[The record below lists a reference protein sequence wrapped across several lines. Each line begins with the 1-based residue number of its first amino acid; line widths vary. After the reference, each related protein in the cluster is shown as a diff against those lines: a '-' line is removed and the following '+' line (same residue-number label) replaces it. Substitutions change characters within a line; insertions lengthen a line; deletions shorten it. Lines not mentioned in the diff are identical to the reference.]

1 VILLLGIA
9 FLAGVVTA
17 VSPCALPVLPIV
29 FAGGASGG
37 RRRPYAII
45 AGIVVGFSGSLL
57 AVAWL
62 LRQLHLPQDF
72 LRNVSIALLFVVA
85 ATLVVPQ
92 LGLLLERPLSRLSR
106 RPTGDLGGGFLLGLA
121 LGLVFV
127 PCGGLVLASIA
138 THAAALGDAKRVA
151 VTVAY
156 ALGAAVPMLL
166 IAYGGR
172 RAAEGLRLF
181 RAHAR
186 EARAAL
192 GVAIAVIALL
202 ITFHVDRSLANVGA
216 IPGFDRI
223 ENSCAAQKRLTGRCR
238 REQSRLADL
247 GGAPDFRGISDW
259 FNSKPLTLREL
270 RGKVVLVDFWTYSCI
285 NCLRTLPHLKAWWR
299 DYRDKGLVIVG
310 VHTPEFAYES
320 VPSNVRAAVKQLG
333 VGWPVALDPKYA
345 TWRAYD
351 NQYWPAEYL
360 IDKEGRIRHEHFGEG
375 EYDHTEELIRQ
386 LLGEPGGAQA
396 QLADMTPTELT
407 TPETY
412 LGYSHELE
420 RYVGSQPLP
429 ERFARYAAPAQ
440 LIQNGWALSGLWNVG
455 REHTTA
461 GAGAAL
467 GLHFH
472 AKSVYLVMG
481 GRGRV
486 GVSVEGRRLGT
497 IAVSGIS
504 RLYTVLRT
512 PHLLDAQL
520 RLTFT
525 PGISVYSFTF
535 G

>member
-1 VILLLGIA
+1 
-9 FLAGVVTA
+9 
-17 VSPCALPVLPIV
+17 
-29 FAGGASGG
+29 
-37 RRRPYAII
+37 
-45 AGIVVGFSGSLL
+45 
-57 AVAWL
+57 
-62 LRQLHLPQDF
+62 
-72 LRNVSIALLFVVA
+72 
-85 ATLVVPQ
+85 
-92 LGLLLERPLSRLSR
+92 
-106 RPTGDLGGGFLLGLA
+106 
-121 LGLVFV
+121 
-127 PCGGLVLASIA
+127 
-138 THAAALGDAKRVA
+138 
-151 VTVAY
+151 
-156 ALGAAVPMLL
+156 L

-172 RAAEGLRLF
+172 RAADGLGLF

-186 EARAAL
+186 VARAVL
-192 GVAIAVIALL
+192 GFAIAAVALL

-223 ENSCAAQKRLTGRCR
+223 ENSCAAQNRLTGKCR
-238 REQSRLADL
+238 HEHSRLADL
-247 GGAPDFRGISDW
+247 GTAPGFTGISTW
-259 FNSKPLTLREL
+259 INSKPLTLRRL

-299 DYRDKGLVIVG
+299 EYRSRGLVIVG
-310 VHTPEFAYES
+310 VHTPEFAFES
-320 VPSNVRAAVKQLG
+320 VPSNVRSAVKQLG
-333 VGWPVALDPKYA
+333 VGWPVALDPRYA
-345 TWRAYD
+345 TWKAYD

-360 IDKEGRIRHEHFGEG
+360 IDKQGRIRHEHFGEG
-375 EYDHTEELIRQ
+375 EYDRSEELIRQ
-386 LLGEPGGAQA
+386 LLGEPGSARA

-412 LGYSHELE
+412 LGYAHELD
-420 RYVGSQPLP
+420 RYVGSRPAP
-429 ERFARYAAPAQ
+429 DVFARYTSPSE
-440 LIQNGWALSGLWNVG
+440 LIQNGWALSGRWRLG
-455 REHTTA
+455 PERTTA
-461 GAGAAL
+461 GANAAL

-486 GVSVEGRRLGT
+486 GVSVDGQRLGT